1 MNFNNTKIILREGRD
16 YMTPLCIIKGSKIK
30 EFNNIKYFC
39 LIPFGEQTIKEIP
52 VTVKKPSMIFS
63 ENYYSATLYKQR
75 NGQYIIKFK
84 ITEVED
90 WIKQGGI

>member
-1 MNFNNTKIILREGRD
+1 MNFNGIKVILREGGN

-30 EFNNIKYFC
+30 EFNVKYIC

-52 VTVKKPSMIFS
+52 VTVKKPSMVFS

-75 NGQYIIKFK
+75 SGKYIIKFK
-84 ITEVED
+84 ITEVTEVED
-90 WIKQGGI
+90 

>member
-1 MNFNNTKIILREGRD
+1 MNFNDIKVILREGGN

-30 EFNNIKYFC
+30 EFNNIKRLC

-52 VTVKKPSMIFS
+52 VTVKEPSVVFS

-75 NGQYIIKFK
+75 NGEYIIKFK

-90 WIKQGGI
+90 

>member
-1 MNFNNTKIILREGRD
+1 MNFNGIKVILREGGN

-30 EFNNIKYFC
+30 EFNNIKYIC

-52 VTVKKPSMIFS
+52 ATVKKPSMIFS

-75 NGQYIIKFK
+75 SGEYIIKFK
-84 ITEVED
+84 ITEVTE
-90 WIKQGGI
+90 

>member
-1 MNFNNTKIILREGRD
+1 MNFNGIKVILREGGN

-30 EFNNIKYFC
+30 EFNIKRLC
-39 LIPFGEQTIKEIP
+39 LIPFGEQTIKEIL
-52 VTVKKPSMIFS
+52 VTVKKPSMVFS

-75 NGQYIIKFK
+75 NGEYIIKFK

-90 WIKQGGI
+90 

>member
-52 VTVKKPSMIFS
+52 VTVKKPSMVFS

-75 NGQYIIKFK
+75 NGKYIIKFK
-84 ITEVED
+84 ITEVTEVED
-90 WIKQGGI
+90 